1 MPANILRGMTIR
13 LNAEKTAD
21 THMTVVF
28 IISDRKGESHA
39 LETRRGIAEYKEKIP
54 E

>member
-28 IISDRKGESHA
+28 ISDRKGESHS